1 MAIISDILDNRKQA
15 ILRAIVDDYVRTA
28 EPVGS
33 HALADRLFLGVK
45 SATVRSEMAELS
57 EMGYIIQ
64 PHTSA
69 GRIPTDLGYRFF
81 VDWLM
86 APAESVRRAH
96 FRTPRSEVEI
106 LVEETCKLLSRITHY
121 TSIATSPAIGDATI
135 THVSFSRL
143 GARKMLLVV
152 VLDGVRV
159 LNHILDFGSSAAGAD
174 PALLGRL
181 LVERLTGRSI
191 QSVADTGLTEDE
203 SEPEWL
209 TRALKEVTDF
219 VSYELEA
226 SAEADLHYDGASY
239 IAQQPE
245 FKDVQRLERVLAAL
259 ERRKSLHKL
268 FASVYVWPNVTV
280 IIGSENPMDDMRHCS
295 VVATKYRMGSKVA
308 GTIGV
313 VGPTRMDYRKA
324 VDSVSQV
331 AAGLGRLLTSLSP
344 L

>member
-1 MAIISDILDNRKQA
+1 MVFSSDNLDSRKQT

-33 HALADRLFLGVK
+33 QSIAERGALGVK

-86 APAESVRRAH
+86 APAVSVRQTRLPA
-96 FRTPRSEVEI
+96 PRSEVDI

-121 TSIATSPAIGDATI
+121 TSVATSPAISDAVI
-135 THVSFSRL
+135 THASVSRL
-143 GARKMLLVV
+143 GVQRLLLVV
-152 VLDGVRV
+152 MLDNTRIM
-159 LNHILDFGSSAAGAD
+159 NHILDLGDTAKAD
-174 PALLGRL
+174 VALLARL
-181 LVERLTGRSI
+181 LVQRLSGKSLQSI
-191 QSVADTGLTEDE
+191 AQNGLMEDE
-203 SEPEWL
+203 NEPEWL
-209 TRALKEVTDF
+209 ARALNEVAVFIGD
-219 VSYELEA
+219 ELEI
-226 SAEADLHYDGASY
+226 STETDVHFDGASY

-245 FKDVQRLERVLAAL
+245 FRDVQRLEKVLSAL
-259 ERRKSLHKL
+259 ERRRSLHKL
-268 FASVYVWPNVTV
+268 FASVYVWPSVTV
-280 IIGSENPMDDMRHCS
+280 IIGSENPLDDMRHCS
-295 VVATKYRMGSKVA
+295 VVATKYRVGSKVA

-331 AAGLGRLLTSLSP
+331 ASGLGRLLTSLNP